1 MNKRSF
7 YKIIICIVLL
17 SFAIIP
23 ASCVFAADE
32 QVTPKATFSLDSI
45 LGQAKGFYDNATNS
59 KELFKISGVTDGIT
73 EMIFNIGNLVIL
85 IAMAI
90 MGLRYVW
97 SGVEGKASIKESMI
111 NMSVGVVFFYMAQGV
126 YTFASTIISG
136 TFAEKEKFD
145 AMSGDIWS
153 TVAIVVQ
160 MLSLIGIAAV
170 GIKYMFSNSNSKA
183 DIKKQL
189 FPVVVGLVLIFCVTN
204 VANFIIKTS
213 GGMLNI
219 TEYDTATASSG
230 EVDGRVTNAVGNIY
244 ATVST
249 IFQFLAVAAVV
260 FTGVRYMLAS
270 ADTRADIKGQCIILL
285 VGAMLV
291 FGGAAIIKA
300 VGRTGSDIL
309 GGGGGSTDGAKVII
323 NIDEK
328 NDDLKE
334 EYVYEK
340 V

>member
-1 MNKRSF
+1 MNKRF

-17 SFAIIP
+17 SFAIMPI
-23 ASCVFAADE
+23 SNIFAADGA
-32 QVTPKATFSLDSI
+32 KFNINDI
-45 LGQAKGFYDNATNS
+45 LSDAKTFYDGANNS
-59 KELFKISGVTDGIT
+59 QGNFLNVGELTDGIT
-73 EMIFNIGNLVIL
+73 KMIFDIGNLVIL

-97 SGVEGKASIKESMI
+97 SGVEGKASIKESMV
-111 NMSVGVVFFYMAQGV
+111 NMSVGVIFFYMAQGV
-126 YTFASTIISG
+126 YKFASGIISG
-136 TFAEKEKFD
+136 TFAEVADFSK
-145 AMSGDIWS
+145 MSSNIWGN
-153 TVAIVVQ
+153 VALVVQ
-160 MLSLIGIAAV
+160 MLALIGLAAV
-170 GIKYMFSNSNSKA
+170 GLKYMFSNSNSKA

-204 VANFIIKTS
+204 VANFIINAS
-213 GGMLNI
+213 GAILGETPTNQ
-219 TEYDTATASSG
+219 ATASVG
-230 EVDGRVTNAVGNIY
+230 QANAEVKKAVGNIY

-300 VGRTGSDIL
+300 VGRTGSEVL
-309 GGGGGSTDGAKVII
+309 GGGGGSTNGAKVII